1 MTLNYIWIAFFLIG
15 FVVATYKAVFL
26 GQTELFGTMLNNL
39 FDSSKTGFEL
49 SIGLTGVMS
58 LWLGIMKIGERAGLI
73 NIFAK
78 GVAPFFRTLFK
89 GVPKDHPAYGSMTMN
104 FSANMLGLDNAA
116 TPLGLNAMKDL
127 QSINPDKDTAS
138 DAQIMFLVLN
148 TAGVT
153 LIPTSV
159 IALRQSMAIKEG
171 LVGFNA
177 ADIFLPT
184 LIATFVAFITGMIM
198 VAIFQKINLFKLPV
212 LLFVGGFAA
221 LITGIYFMVSHLPPE
236 EMSRRIG
243 SIGSGFILFIVIL
256 FITAGAVRRQNVY
269 DNFIEGAKE
278 GFATAI
284 RIVPYLIAMLLA
296 ISVFRTSGCM
306 EYLVGGI
313 ALLVASCG
321 LNTDFVPTIPIAL
334 MKPLSG
340 GGARGLMVDIV
351 TNDPGGVNGFVGKLA
366 AIMQGTT
373 ETTFYVLAVYF
384 GSVDIKN
391 SRHALVCGLVAD
403 LAGFIAAIILA
414 YAFFH

>member
-1 MTLNYIWIAFFLIG
+1 M
-15 FVVATYKAVFL
+15 
-26 GQTELFGTMLNNL
+26 FGTMLNNL
-39 FDSSKTGFEL
+39 FDSSKTGFEI

-58 LWLGIMKIGERAGLI
+58 LWLGIMKIGEKAGLI
-73 NIFAK
+73 NLFAK

-127 QSINPDKDTAS
+127 QSINPNKETAS

-159 IALRQSMAIKEG
+159 IAMRQSLAIKQG
-171 LVGFNA
+171 LVNFNA

-184 LIATFVAFITGMIM
+184 LVATFVAFITGMIM

-221 LITGIYFMVSHLPPE
+221 LILGIYHMVSSLPPD
-236 EMSRRIG
+236 EMGKRIG

-256 FITAGAVRRQNVY
+256 FIVAGAVRKQNVY

-306 EYLVGGI
+306 QYIVEGI
-313 ALLVASCG
+313 ATIVAACG
-321 LNTDFVPTIPIAL
+321 ANTDFVPVIPIGL

-340 GGARGLMVDIV
+340 SGARGLMVDVI
-351 TNDPGGVNGFVGKLA
+351 NQYGVDSFQGKLA
-366 AIMQGTT
+366 AIIQGTT

-391 SRHALVCGLVAD
+391 SRHALVCGLIAD
-403 LAGFIAAIILA
+403 LAGFTAAILIA

>member
-15 FVVATYKAVFL
+15 FLVATYKAIFL

-39 FDSSKTGFEL
+39 FDSSKTGFEI

-58 LWLGIMKIGERAGLI
+58 LWLGIMKIGEKAGLI
-73 NIFAK
+73 NLFAK

-127 QSINPDKDTAS
+127 QSINPSKDTAS

-159 IALRQSMAIKEG
+159 IALRQSLAIKEG
-171 LVGFNA
+171 LTNFNA

-198 VAIFQKINLFKLPV
+198 VSIFQKINLFKLPV

-221 LITGIYFMVSHLPPE
+221 LIIGIYFMVSSLPPE

-243 SIGSGFILFIVIL
+243 SIGSGFILSIVIL
-256 FITAGAVRRQNVY
+256 FITAGAIRKQNVY
-269 DNFIEGAKE
+269 DHFIEGAKE
-278 GFATAI
+278 GFNTAI

-306 EYLVGGI
+306 DYLVNGI
-313 ALLVASCG
+313 AIIVAACG
-321 LNTDFVPTIPIAL
+321 LNTDFVPVIPIGL

-340 GGARGLMVDIV
+340 GGARGLMVDVIK
-351 TNDPGGVNGFVGKLA
+351 NNGGVNSFVGKLA

-391 SRHALVCGLVAD
+391 SRHALVCGLIAD
-403 LAGFIAAIILA
+403 LAGFTAAILLA